1 KRGPQTA
8 ATTTTTCPATAE
20 PDAEKQDPDCQATQL
35 MPPVKA
41 HARHAKNRNVTKDT
55 AGETQEQG
63 QEILPS
69 TMAAIKAAE
78 QGDSE
83 NAQLADNKHESPTG
97 MPMLGDRIMVTN
109 EAWLAV
115 ILSGTKSMEVRRAP
129 VQTGPTWIG
138 HEGQI
143 YASANITECRELS
156 EEDYEKSRAQH
167 LHLSRMKTGDRLY
180 GLLLT
185 DIVQLTPPVEYYR
198 RPTRSIWEVFKTGP
212 DDKLPRGK
220 AAKRHLHMP
229 ALQDHETGVENK
241 DNSTRTNTAEQEE
254 DDDDDADDINDEKG
268 GPPQG
273 LHEHDYGYT
282 LQEEVHQFVQAVMQ
296 QELEPEQLKWWQ
308 DTLKERCRYHR
319 FPCRAWFELVYQWHP
334 PTTPAQPAPGQG
346 TQRPWTQQVVEDAVS
361 RAQSLQTRTS
371 PTTYSIPCYV
381 PVLLNYERN

>member
-1 KRGPQTA
+1 MSRQH
-8 ATTTTTCPATAE
+8 
-20 PDAEKQDPDCQATQL
+20 Q
-35 MPPVKA
+35 
-41 HARHAKNRNVTKDT
+41 
-55 AGETQEQG
+55 
-63 QEILPS
+63 
-69 TMAAIKAAE
+69 AAE

-83 NAQLADNKHESPTG
+83 NAQLADDKHESPTG

-268 GPPQG
+268 GRPQG
-273 LHEHDYGYT
+273 GEHANARPDKPQT
-282 LQEEVHQFVQAVMQ
+282 A
-296 QELEPEQLKWWQ
+296 
-308 DTLKERCRYHR
+308 ER
-319 FPCRAWFELVYQWHP
+319 
-334 PTTPAQPAPGQG
+334 
-346 TQRPWTQQVVEDAVS
+346 
-361 RAQSLQTRTS
+361 
-371 PTTYSIPCYV
+371 
-381 PVLLNYERN
+381 

>member
-1 KRGPQTA
+1 MSRQH
-8 ATTTTTCPATAE
+8 
-20 PDAEKQDPDCQATQL
+20 QAT
-35 MPPVKA
+35 
-41 HARHAKNRNVTKDT
+41 
-55 AGETQEQG
+55 
-63 QEILPS
+63 
-69 TMAAIKAAE
+69 E

-83 NAQLADNKHESPTG
+83 NAQHADDKHESPTG

-185 DIVQLTPPVEYYR
+185 DIVQLIPPVEYYR

-241 DNSTRTNTAEQEE
+241 DNSTHTNTAEEEE
-254 DDDDDADDINDEKG
+254 DDNDDDQDDINDEKG
-268 GPPQG
+268 GRPQRG
-273 LHEHDYGYT
+273 
-282 LQEEVHQFVQAVMQ
+282 
-296 QELEPEQLKWWQ
+296 
-308 DTLKERCRYHR
+308 
-319 FPCRAWFELVYQWHP
+319 
-334 PTTPAQPAPGQG
+334 
-346 TQRPWTQQVVEDAVS
+346 EDAKARPNASHKRPKGKRRRSAIPALPVS
-361 RAQSLQTRTS
+361 LISPSMPSPDADMKPTETRK
-371 PTTYSIPCYV
+371 
-381 PVLLNYERN
+381 